1 METVNTIS
9 ALEVKKE
16 LYRKKELMAKFSHFE
31 NHKLFYIIEL
41 ESGKYLFPIDTI
53 EDEKRAA
60 DVCGA
65 IFGLEIKASD
75 LNRWIERAIKKDDF
89 IKIG

>member
-1 METVNTIS
+1 MEATKTIS
-9 ALEVKKE
+9 AIEVKKE
-16 LYRKKELMAKFSHFE
+16 LYKKKELKAKFSHFE
-31 NHKLFYIIEL
+31 NHKLFYSIEL
-41 ESGKYLFPIDTI
+41 DGGQYLFPIDTV

-65 IFGLEIKASD
+65 VFGLEVKASD

-89 IKIG
+89 MKIG